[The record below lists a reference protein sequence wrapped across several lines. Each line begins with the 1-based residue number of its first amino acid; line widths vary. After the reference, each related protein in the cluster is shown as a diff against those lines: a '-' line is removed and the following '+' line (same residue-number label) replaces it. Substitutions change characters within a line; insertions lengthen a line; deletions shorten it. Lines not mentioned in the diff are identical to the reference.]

1 MDFLPDSGEDCRS
14 EFRSEDDKSDPS
26 QPYAGLKA
34 KVGLAAMKGDKRW
47 PNWPSSSMSNGD
59 AEPLVVHPP
68 SGARLRDE
76 ARIRPDSTDAE
87 GQDVQRRRGRHCA
100 SAAG

>member
-1 MDFLPDSGEDCRS
+1 MRLAF
-14 EFRSEDDKSDPS
+14 
-26 QPYAGLKA
+26 KA
-34 KVGLAAMKGDKRW
+34 KVALAAMKGDRTLAELAEHARRPMAMPSRW
-47 PNWPSSSMSNGD
+47 S
-59 AEPLVVHPP
+59 VHPP